1 MWLAIAISLLGAAVT
16 TGGIFATRLCDSWT
30 QRNIDHFISFAAG
43 VLIAVSFLHLVPEAL
58 GLTRLAPGGLLVG
71 YGVMHILD
79 RFVVGHV
86 CNRPQTERFALGLV
100 PLVALGFHSLLD
112 GLVYSIGFNVSTLTG
127 LAVATGMI
135 AHEFPEGVVIYALL
149 RCSGFSARRS
159 TLLAFAA
166 AGLTT
171 PLGTVLSY
179 SLVAHLPDPALGLL
193 LAGSGGALIYVGA
206 THLLPQTAQAGRKP
220 SLAALASGFLVAIG
234 VSLTRG

>member
-1 MWLAIAISLLGAAVT
+1 M
-16 TGGIFATRLCDSWT
+16 
-30 QRNIDHFISFAAG
+30 
-43 VLIAVSFLHLVPEAL
+43 
-58 GLTRLAPGGLLVG
+58 
-71 YGVMHILD
+71 LD

-100 PLVALGFHSLLD
+100 PLVGLGVHSLFD

-127 LAVATGMI
+127 LAVAPGMI
-135 AHEFPEGVVIYALL
+135 AHEFPEGVVTYALL

-166 AGLTT
+166 VGLTT
-171 PLGTVLSY
+171 PLGTLLSY
-179 SLVAHLPDPALGLL
+179 SLVAHLPDPVLGLL

-206 THLLPQTAQAGRKP
+206 THLLPQASQAGHKP

-234 VSLTRG
+234 VSLARG

>member
-1 MWLAIAISLLGAAVT
+1 MWLAITISLLGAAVT
-16 TGGIFATRLCDSWT
+16 TGGIFATRQCDSWT

-43 VLIAVSFLHLVPEAL
+43 VLIAVSFIHLVPEAL
-58 GLTRLAPGGLLVG
+58 GLTRLAPGGFLIG

-79 RFVVGHV
+79 RFVVGYV

-100 PLVALGFHSLLD
+100 PLVGISFHSLLD

-166 AGLTT
+166 GRLDHPARHGPVLFPCRT
-171 PLGTVLSY
+171 PSRSCARPAPRRLGRRADLRRRDPF
-179 SLVAHLPDPALGLL
+179 APPDS
-193 LAGSGGALIYVGA
+193 SGRA
-206 THLLPQTAQAGRKP
+206 
-220 SLAALASGFLVAIG
+220 
-234 VSLTRG
+234 